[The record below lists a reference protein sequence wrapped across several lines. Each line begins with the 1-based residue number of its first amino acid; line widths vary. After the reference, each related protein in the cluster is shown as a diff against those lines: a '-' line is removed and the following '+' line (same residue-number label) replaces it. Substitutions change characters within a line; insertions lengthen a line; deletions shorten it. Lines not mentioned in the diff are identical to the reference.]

1 MTKELVTVALRP
13 LTLAGVM
20 AAGICPSLSDSSLLL
35 SEFSIFLF
43 WAWVAV
49 GPVFLAVPS
58 WPPFLGD
65 SLAGAEAA
73 LT

>member
-1 MTKELVTVALRP
+1 MTKVLVTVALRP

-20 AAGICPSLSDSSLLL
+20 ADGISPSLSDSSLLL
-35 SEFSIFLF
+35 SESSIFPV

-49 GPVFLAVPS
+49 GPVFLAVPG